1 MGRNNRKFKGVGKG
15 MSSGLAISLALH
27 GLIVFL
33 AGIFV
38 VFNVVKK
45 EETVFV
51 PPEVIERPKM
61 RLKKPKVKVKKNTR
75 PKRANR
81 IVSTP
86 KRAVMPDIVLPDISG
101 LGGGLG
107 GGFTGIE
114 LMPDLDVSLFGT
126 EQTTGGDFVG
136 HFYDF
141 KRTRSGNTK
150 PLDQDGFQEAVGRF
164 VRSGFKESTISQYY
178 KSPQK
183 LYTTTFCIPP
193 LKSSAAP
200 LAFGEPDD
208 TGGWTWIAHY
218 KGQLIYPEP
227 ITFRFWGSA
236 DDILV
241 VRVDGEVVLNASYP
255 NTEAIYTP
263 KWTPNDSQSRQYKL
277 GNTTAV
283 VGDWITLEPGVPLD
297 MEVVLGES
305 PGGNFDAML
314 LVEEKGVEYERGWQ
328 GRPILPIF
336 KADVLSHGQMDNI
349 YEYLTPGE
357 ASLTNGPIFSAFASV
372 SATNK
377 LELAQDPAES
387 EQRAQQFSRM
397 RIWNNDGYELE
408 AEFMQ
413 LMGADT
419 ALMKRP
425 NGKVVRVPLARL
437 SEEDREF
444 IELESVPE
452 FRIEFVRKSRTR
464 HLPTTT
470 VPTSWTEDPA
480 QVNNWQYG
488 VRLKQK
494 GSVPYNHELEVEM
507 FAFGQQVRSGGKI
520 VILDRQTT
528 TFTPSA
534 ENDYSHSF
542 MSDREAAFVNY
553 FLNDNKFGRKN
564 MGHLIVVRDKRG
576 KIVQYDTSND
586 WLFEAYDEISKHP
599 AGSFIEAK
607 TGERT
612 HPVGPTRNY

>member
-38 VFNVVKK
+38 VFNVVRK

-136 HFYDF
+136 HFYDL
-141 KRTRSGNTK
+141 KRTRSGGDK
-150 PLDQDGFQEAVGRF
+150 PVDEDGYKEIVGRF
-164 VRSGFKESTISQYY
+164 IRGGFKESLVSKYY
-178 KSPQK
+178 KSPQT

-193 LKSSAAP
+193 LKSSVAP
-200 LAFGEPDD
+200 LAFGEPDN
-208 TGGWTWIAHY
+208 TGGWTWMAHY
-218 KGQLIYPEP
+218 KGQLVHPEP
-227 ITFRFWGSA
+227 ITFRFWGQG
-236 DDILV
+236 DDVLV
-241 VRVDGEVVLNASYP
+241 VSVDGEIVLNGCWPGS
-255 NTEAIYTP
+255 EAIYTP
-263 KWTPNDSQSRQYKL
+263 KWTSNDSQSRQYTL
-277 GNTTAV
+277 GNNLAV
-283 VGDWITLEPGVPLD
+283 VGDWITLEAGVPLD
-297 MEVVLGES
+297 MEVVIGEC
-305 PGGNFDAML
+305 PGGNFDSIL
-314 LVEEKGVEYERGWQ
+314 LVEVKGVEYERGWQ

-336 KADVLSHGQMDNI
+336 KADVLSHEQMDNI

-377 LELAQDPAES
+377 ITLVAETVDKDRDEMLAG
-387 EQRAQQFSRM
+387 M
-397 RIWNNDGYELE
+397 RIWNNGGYELE
-408 AEFMQ
+408 AEFVKM
-413 LMGADT
+413 MGADT

-425 NGKVVRVPLARL
+425 DGKVVRVPIAKL
-437 SEEDREF
+437 SDEDREF
-444 IELESVPE
+444 IELESAPE
-452 FRIEFVRKSRTR
+452 FQIEFVRKSRTR
-464 HLPTTT
+464 HLPTTP
-470 VPTSWTEDPA
+470 VPSWTEDPA
-480 QVNNWQYG
+480 QVNNWRYG
-488 VRLKQK
+488 VRLKQR

-507 FAFGQQVRSGGKI
+507 TAFGQQVRSGGKI
-520 VILDRQTT
+520 MILDRQTT

-534 ENDYSHSF
+534 ENAYSHSF

-553 FLNDNKFGRKN
+553 LLNDNKHGRKN

-576 KIVQYDTSND
+576 KIIQHDTSNE
-586 WLFEAYDEISKHP
+586 WLFEAYDELSKHP
-599 AGSFIEAK
+599 VGSFIEEK
-607 TGERT
+607 TGART
-612 HPVGPTRNY
+612 HPRGPTRHY